1 MFHYQQIGH
10 GRNQQLPFNIL
21 RRGPRIYYSINFQ
34 QHKNV
39 YDFSDERIADYFF
52 DSVHERFV
60 PGNLKMQGY
69 DEVKNYQRIDIVEIG
84 YG

>member
-39 YDFSDERIADYFF
+39 YDFSDERIADYIF